1 MGKVTAKNE
10 TESLKR
16 VRQNIAAMLQQMR
29 KEGWELPQ
37 TWLDWVK
44 EVNGAQLEGKVNAN
58 RVAVF
63 TTMSRLHQ
71 RMTHSVIEQLVEA
84 IIVTYTGFYEMRSS
98 ELEDLR
104 TRLEEAEKKHEQDL
118 AQLAVTSARVL
129 QECRAQ
135 CDDRHKMW
143 VRTYEELSATRES
156 VLPMLKLFHSRGR
169 TLSEVIEFLEAE
181 TK

>member
-71 RMTHSVIEQLVEA
+71 RMTRSVIEQLVEA

-104 TRLEEAEKKHEQDL
+104 TRLEEAEKRHEQDL
-118 AQLAVTSARVL
+118 AAKDRAL
-129 QECRAQ
+129 QEYRA
-135 CDDRHKMW
+135 RYENRNKLW
-143 VRTYEELSATRES
+143 VRTYEELSATRAS